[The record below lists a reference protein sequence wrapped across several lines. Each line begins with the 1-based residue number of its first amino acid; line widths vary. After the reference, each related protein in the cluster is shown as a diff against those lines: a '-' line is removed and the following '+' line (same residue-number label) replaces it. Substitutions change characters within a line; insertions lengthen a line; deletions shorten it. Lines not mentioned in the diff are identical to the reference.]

1 MSTQQIAKTLSG
13 EAEPLGEEH
22 WARSYRQLTDVA
34 TRYSDE
40 IKRLDKENAR
50 LRDENEKLKL
60 SLLFYAH
67 DRFAN

>member
-34 TRYSDE
+34 TRYCDE
-40 IKRLDKENAR
+40 IKK
-50 LRDENEKLKL
+50 LRDENDRLKL
-60 SLLFYAH
+60 ALMHYA
-67 DRFAN
+67 DNRFQN